1 MSFPPFTHTVS
12 LVKSSEINPAQV
24 RIDRN
29 TTSCLVADLPDVVYS
44 SSRASVRIPK
54 VFQPEGRHW
63 GRQEFQLRN
72 TETIDA
78 AHSRTAA
85 RLPPTM
91 HPSPVRA
98 ADNEK
103 RKAKAVVGG
112 ARKR

>member
-1 MSFPPFTHTVS
+1 MSFPPFSHAVS
-12 LVKSSEINPAQV
+12 LVKSSEINRPQV

-85 RLPPTM
+85 RLPPTT